1 MAGITKYTDESWIKT
16 NADKIRAMTDEEL
29 AELLVST
36 DGDFPANCED
46 VPVRKLEAYWL
57 DWLKQEAKE

>member
-29 AELLVST
+29 AKLLVST
-36 DGDFPANCED
+36 DGDFPPNCED
-46 VPVRKLEAYWL
+46 VPVRKLESYWL
-57 DWLKQEAKE
+57 DWLKQEG